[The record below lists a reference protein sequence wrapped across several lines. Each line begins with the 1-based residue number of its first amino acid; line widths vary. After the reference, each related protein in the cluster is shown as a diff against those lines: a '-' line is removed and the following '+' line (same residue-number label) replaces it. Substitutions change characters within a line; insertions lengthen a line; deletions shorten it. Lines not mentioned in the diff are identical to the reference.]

1 MNPKTTTTASF
12 SMTPVHQT
20 GGTMYKGTRDDYT
33 FQFAFSSTA
42 SVDISYTKL
51 IAIIFPT
58 SGTANFALLGKDCV

>member
-1 MNPKTTTTASF
+1 MNPKTTATASF